1 MLIPVTREWGP
12 GYMPTVG
19 REVKGSENRRRYLSK
34 DGKDAMASINNEF
47 K

>member
-1 MLIPVTREWGP
+1 
-12 GYMPTVG
+12 MPTVG
-19 REVKGSENRRRYLSK
+19 REVKGRENRRRYLSE